1 MLLYGTSSP
10 GLHRSHWHRRGTT
23 RMVGKS
29 SQVRV
34 KIKNEVWKQHSLK
47 NRNLSHP
54 SRVHVLP
61 LLDCNLV
68 SMTLWTRLSQEA
80 SESRVD
86 KIPSHDVFLRDANKS
101 WTRVSVYYL
110 RYICTLQV
118 VHCTHFLR
126 IFCARNVFQAQPG
139 PVPPPILLLSD
150 GGHVENLAIL
160 PLLKRRLRKIVVV
173 DGGYKHK
180 DRCYGDS
187 LLNALTLARTKLNCS
202 FLSEDGQD
210 VIFDLLEKFVRPK
223 EGQKPRYYKFVALSF
238 VWGTFA
244 QSLEQFSKL
253 KKMKMVYLGNLSLV
267 HWFIY
272 LLHIKRKTHR
282 LGP

>member
-1 MLLYGTSSP
+1 MQTNLGHESVFIISAIYLLYRWFIVHISF
-10 GLHRSHWHRRGTT
+10 
-23 RMVGKS
+23 VYF
-29 SQVRV
+29 VR
-34 KIKNEVWKQHSLK
+34 EVFSKH
-47 NRNLSHP
+47 N
-54 SRVHVLP
+54 
-61 LLDCNLV
+61 
-68 SMTLWTRLSQEA
+68 T
-80 SESRVD
+80 
-86 KIPSHDVFLRDANKS
+86 
-101 WTRVSVYYL
+101 
-110 RYICTLQV
+110 
-118 VHCTHFLR
+118 
-126 IFCARNVFQAQPG
+126 G

-223 EGQKPRYYKFVALSF
+223 EGQKPRYYKFVVLSF
-238 VWGTFA
+238 VWVTFA

-253 KKMKMVYLGNLSLV
+253 KKMKIVYRGNLSLV
-267 HWFIY
+267 H
-272 LLHIKRKTHR
+272 
-282 LGP
+282 